1 LPLYQEKDNEG
12 IGLFIKKK
20 IMKALASSSRKDNEG
35 IGLFIKKMIMKAFAS
50 LSRKR

>member
-1 LPLYQEKDNEG
+1 
-12 IGLFIKKK
+12 
-20 IMKALASSSRKDNEG
+20 MKALASSSRKDNEG